1 MPKNA
6 AGPRG
11 SRCVC
16 AALRIHSAE
25 TGMRDRQKS
34 RSMFAHIVAALMRSL
49 VRETA

>member
-11 SRCVC
+11 SRSSR
-16 AALRIHSAE
+16 AAVRIHSAE

-34 RSMFAHIVAALMRSL
+34 RSMFAHIVAALMRSDA
-49 VRETA
+49 RSR